1 MLPPQAGQVAGTPP
15 LSSPLFCYY
24 SRPFSLRSFM
34 EVFMSL
40 SPLSADVRQRLQQAL
55 AQLGSIIV
63 GKEEVIS
70 LAAACLLARG
80 HLLLEDLPGAG
91 KTTLAKAF
99 AATLGL
105 DFRRIQFTSD
115 LLPADVVGFST
126 LDPQS
131 QALIFHQGPVFTQL
145 LLADEVNRASP
156 KSQSAL
162 LEAMEERQVSVDHR
176 THPLPSPFFVI
187 ATQNPLEQIGT
198 FALPEAQVDR
208 FLMRLS
214 LGYPDAASE
223 MEVLRG
229 RDRSELLASARPLLS
244 REDVLALQQAAAQ
257 VAVSEALALYVQHLL
272 AFSRSCGD
280 FVHGLSTRAGL
291 SLVRAAQAY
300 ALLRGESAV
309 LPEFVQAVFPAVAW
323 HRLHSVHADSDGH
336 AAALARVL
344 AQVAVPL

>member
-1 MLPPQAGQVAGTPP
+1 
-15 LSSPLFCYY
+15 
-24 SRPFSLRSFM
+24 
-34 EVFMSL
+34 MSL
-40 SPLSADVRQRLQQAL
+40 SPLSANVRQRLQQAL

-126 LDPQS
+126 LEPQS
-131 QALIFHQGPVFTQL
+131 QTLVFHQGPVFTQL

-198 FALPEAQVDR
+198 CALPEAQVDR

-223 MEVLRG
+223 VEVLRG
-229 RDRSELLASARPLLS
+229 RDRCELLASARPLLS